1 MEQLERKVSLFLSM
15 FHHTLASKTYELI
28 TDEGEE
34 RACEAISERACK
46 ETPGNF
52 FKNVFSGSLSKLAE
66 QLVSPGTTL
75 PWILAALG
83 VPNLFTGALVPIKDA
98 GSLLPQLFVS
108 AKIRAYAIRKW
119 FWVIPALIQA
129 MSLAAM
135 AFVVL
140 GTEGKTAGILILSL
154 LLIFSLASGVASI
167 SFKDVVGKTIPKGKR
182 GQLLAMRA
190 TLGGVLTLASG
201 VFILQDLEGGQDQN
215 MLFWLVMAGALLWVL
230 SAFLFALIAEEK
242 GATEGGRTPVKEL
255 KNAWKFWKEDS
266 NLRRFIF
273 TRGFLMAIP
282 LAQPFFVVLGK
293 DELGSELD
301 NLGIMVIA
309 AGIANIVSSPFWGR
323 FADHSSRN
331 LMVWVSILGM
341 VNISLMAL
349 FPFWPDSLQNIYVFA
364 ALFLIQVMAH
374 GGARLSRKTYLVDF
388 APEKERP
395 LYVSLSNTMIGVF
408 TLLAAG
414 LGSLSSLFGVQ
425 AMLSVFVALLGIGLF
440 LAFRLKEV

>member
-1 MEQLERKVSLFLSM
+1 MSQQTFVSK
-15 FHHTLASKTYELI
+15 AYELI

-129 MSLAAM
+129 LALFAM

-140 GTEGKTAGILILSL
+140 GTEGNTAGILILSL
-154 LLIFSLASGVASI
+154 LLLFSLASGVASI
-167 SFKDVVGKTIPKGKR
+167 SFKDVIGKTIPKGKR
-182 GQLLAMRA
+182 GQLLAMRS
-190 TLGGVLTLASG
+190 TIGGILTLAAG
-201 VFILQDLEGGQDQN
+201 VFILQDLEGRQDQN
-215 MLFWLVMAGALLWVL
+215 MLFWLVMSGAVLWVF
-230 SAFLFALIAEEK
+230 SAFLFALIVEER
-242 GATEGGRTPVKEL
+242 GATEGGRSPVNEI

-273 TRGFLMAIP
+273 TRGLLMAIP

-293 DELGSELD
+293 EELGSEVN
-301 NLGIMVIA
+301 NLGVMVIA
-309 AGIANIVSSPFWGR
+309 AGIANIISSPFWGR
-323 FADHSSRN
+323 FADQSSRK
-331 LMVWVSILGM
+331 LMVWVSVLGM

-349 FPFWPDSLQNIYVFA
+349 FPFWPESLQNIYTFA
-364 ALFLIQVMAH
+364 VLFLVQVMAH

-395 LYVSLSNTMIGVF
+395 LYVSLSNTMIGIF
-408 TLLAAG
+408 TLIAAG
-414 LGSLSSLFGVQ
+414 LGSLSSLFGIQ
-425 AMLSVFVALLGIGLF
+425 AMLFVFVGLLGLGLF
-440 LAFRLKEV
+440 LALKLKEV

>member
-1 MEQLERKVSLFLSM
+1 MSQQTFVSK
-15 FHHTLASKTYELI
+15 AYELI

-34 RACEAISERACK
+34 RACEAISEKSCK

-129 MSLAAM
+129 LALFAMS
-135 AFVVL
+135 FVVL
-140 GTEGKTAGILILSL
+140 GTEGNTAGILILSL
-154 LLIFSLASGVASI
+154 LLLFSLASGVASI
-167 SFKDVVGKTIPKGKR
+167 SFKDVIGKTIPKGKR
-182 GQLLAMRA
+182 GQLLAMRS
-190 TLGGVLTLASG
+190 TIGGILTLIAG
-201 VFILQDLEGGQDQN
+201 VFILQDLEGRQDQN
-215 MLFWLVMAGALLWVL
+215 MLFWLVMSGAVLWVF
-230 SAFLFALIAEEK
+230 SAFLFALIVEER
-242 GATEGGRTPVKEL
+242 GATEGGRSPVNEI

-273 TRGFLMAIP
+273 TRGLLMAIP

-293 DELGSELD
+293 EELGSEVN
-301 NLGIMVIA
+301 NLGVMVIA
-309 AGIANIVSSPFWGR
+309 AGIANIISSPFWGR
-323 FADHSSRN
+323 FADQSSRK
-331 LMVWVSILGM
+331 LMVWVSVLGM
-341 VNISLMAL
+341 ANISLMAL
-349 FPFWPDSLQNIYVFA
+349 FPFWPESLQNIYTFA
-364 ALFLIQVMAH
+364 VLFLVQVMAH

-395 LYVSLSNTMIGVF
+395 LYVSLSNTMIGIF
-408 TLLAAG
+408 TLIAAG
-414 LGSLSSLFGVQ
+414 LGSLSSFFGIQ
-425 AMLSVFVALLGIGLF
+425 AMLFVFVGLLGLGLF
-440 LAFRLKEV
+440 LALKLKEV

>member
-1 MEQLERKVSLFLSM
+1 M
-15 FHHTLASKTYELI
+15 FQQTLASKAYELI

-34 RACEAISERACK
+34 RVCEAISEKSCK

-52 FKNVFSGSLSKLAE
+52 FKNVFSGSLSKLAD

-129 MSLAAM
+129 LALAAM
-135 AFVVL
+135 AFVVKE
-140 GTEGKTAGILILSL
+140 TEGNIAGVLILSL

-167 SFKDVVGKTIPKGKR
+167 SFKDVIGKTIPKGKR
-182 GQLLAMRA
+182 GQLLAMRS
-190 TLGGVLTLASG
+190 TIGGILTLVAG
-201 VFILQDLEGGQDQN
+201 VFILQDLEGEEDQN
-215 MLFWLVMAGALLWVL
+215 MLFWLVMAGAILWGL
-230 SAFLFALIAEEK
+230 SAFLFALIFEEK

-266 NLRRFIF
+266 NLRRFIV
-273 TRGFLMAIP
+273 TRGLLMAIP

-293 DELGSELD
+293 EELGSEVN

-309 AGIANIVSSPFWGR
+309 AGIANVISSPFWGR
-323 FADHSSRN
+323 FADHSSRK

-341 VNISLMAL
+341 LNISLMAL

-364 ALFLIQVMAH
+364 ALFLVQVMAH

-425 AMLSVFVALLGIGLF
+425 AMLMVFVGLLGLGLI
-440 LAFRLKEV
+440 LALRLREV

>member
-1 MEQLERKVSLFLSM
+1 MSEQTVVSK
-15 FHHTLASKTYELI
+15 AYELI

-75 PWILAALG
+75 PWILSALG

-119 FWVIPALIQA
+119 FWVVPAVIQA
-129 MSLAAM
+129 VALFAM

-140 GTEGKTAGILILSL
+140 ATEGNTAGILILGL
-154 LLIFSLASGVASI
+154 LLIFSLASGIASI
-167 SFKDVVGKTIPKGKR
+167 SFKDVIGKTVPKGKR
-182 GQLLAMRA
+182 GQLLAMRS
-190 TLGGVLTLASG
+190 TIGGILTLFAG
-201 VFILQDLEGGQDQN
+201 VFILRDLEGEQDKE
-215 MLFWLVMAGALLWVL
+215 MLFWVVMSGAILWL
-230 SAFLFALIAEEK
+230 MSAFLFSLIAEER
-242 GATEGGRTPVKEL
+242 GATEGGRSPVNEIT
-255 KNAWKFWKEDS
+255 NAWNFWKEDS

-273 TRGFLMAIP
+273 TRGLLMAIP

-293 DELGSELD
+293 EELGSEVN

-323 FADHSSRN
+323 FADQSSRK

-395 LYVSLSNTMIGVF
+395 LFVSLSNTMIGVF
-408 TLLAAG
+408 TLVAAG
-414 LGSLSSLFGVQ
+414 LGSLSSFFGVQ
-425 AMLSVFVALLGIGLF
+425 VMLFVFVGLLMIALF
-440 LAFRLKEV
+440 LTFRLKEV

>member
-1 MEQLERKVSLFLSM
+1 M
-15 FHHTLASKTYELI
+15 SKAYELI

-34 RACEAISERACK
+34 RACEAISEDACR

-75 PWILAALG
+75 PWILSALG

-119 FWVIPALIQA
+119 FWVIPALVQA
-129 MSLAAM
+129 IALAAM

-140 GTEGKTAGILILSL
+140 RIDGNIAGFLILGL
-154 LLIFSLASGVASI
+154 LLVFSLASGVASI
-167 SFKDVVGKTIPKGKR
+167 SFKDVIGKTVPKGKR
-182 GQLLAMRA
+182 GQLLAMRS
-190 TLGGVLTLASG
+190 TIGGMLTLIAG
-201 VFILQDLEGGQDQN
+201 VFILQDLEGEQDKG
-215 MLFWLVMAGALLWVL
+215 MLFWLVMSGAILWGFSALLF
-230 SAFLFALIAEEK
+230 AFIAEEK
-242 GATEGGRTPVKEL
+242 GATEGGRSPVNEI
-255 KNAWKFWKEDS
+255 KNAWNFWKEDG

-273 TRGFLMAIP
+273 TRGLLMAIP

-293 DELGSELD
+293 DELGSEVN

-309 AGIANIVSSPFWGR
+309 AGIANIISSPFWGR
-323 FADHSSRN
+323 FADQSSRK

-364 ALFLIQVMAH
+364 GLFLIQVMAH

-408 TLLAAG
+408 TLIAAG

-425 AMLSVFVALLGIGLF
+425 TMLFVFVGLLGLGLF
-440 LAFRLKEV
+440 LAFKLKEV

>member
-1 MEQLERKVSLFLSM
+1 MSQQTFVSK
-15 FHHTLASKTYELI
+15 AYELI

-34 RACEAISERACK
+34 RACEAISEKSCK

-52 FKNVFSGSLSKLAE
+52 FKNVLSGSLSKLAE

-108 AKIRAYAIRKW
+108 AKIRAFAIRKW
-119 FWVIPALIQA
+119 FWVVPALIQA
-129 MSLAAM
+129 LALFAM

-140 GTEGKTAGILILSL
+140 GTEGNTAGILILSL
-154 LLIFSLASGVASI
+154 LLLFSLASGVASI
-167 SFKDVVGKTIPKGKR
+167 SFKDVIGKTIPKGKR
-182 GQLLAMRA
+182 GQLLAMRS
-190 TLGGVLTLASG
+190 TIGGILTLAAG
-201 VFILQDLEGGQDQN
+201 VFILQDLEGRQDQN
-215 MLFWLVMAGALLWVL
+215 MLFWLVMSGAVLWVF
-230 SAFLFALIAEEK
+230 SAFLFALIVEER
-242 GATEGGRTPVKEL
+242 GATEGGRSPVNEI

-273 TRGFLMAIP
+273 TRGLLMAIP

-293 DELGSELD
+293 EELGSEVN

-323 FADHSSRN
+323 FADQSSRK
-331 LMVWVSILGM
+331 LMVWVSVLGM

-349 FPFWPDSLQNIYVFA
+349 FPFWPESLQNIYTFA
-364 ALFLIQVMAH
+364 VLFLVQVMAH

-395 LYVSLSNTMIGVF
+395 LYVSLSNTMIGIF
-408 TLLAAG
+408 TLIAAG
-414 LGSLSSLFGVQ
+414 LGSLSSFFGIQ
-425 AMLSVFVALLGIGLF
+425 AMLFVFVCLLGLGLF
-440 LAFRLKEV
+440 LALKLEEV

>member
-1 MEQLERKVSLFLSM
+1 MSQQ
-15 FHHTLASKTYELI
+15 TLASKAYELI

-52 FKNVFSGSLSKLAE
+52 FKNVFSGALSKFAE

-75 PWILAALG
+75 PWILSALG
-83 VPNLFTGALVPIKDA
+83 VPNAFTGALVPIKDA

-119 FWVIPALIQA
+119 FWVIPALVQA
-129 MSLAAM
+129 LALVAM

-140 GTEGKTAGILILSL
+140 GTEGSAAGVLILSL

-182 GQLLAMRA
+182 GQLLAMRSTIGGIL
-190 TLGGVLTLASG
+190 TLVGGVY
-201 VFILQDLEGGQDQN
+201 ILQDLEGEQDQN
-215 MLFWLVMAGALLWVL
+215 LLFWLVMGGAILWILSALLF
-230 SAFLFALIAEEK
+230 SLIAEEK
-242 GATEGGRTPVKEL
+242 GGTEGGRSPVNEI
-255 KNAWKFWKEDS
+255 KNAWKYWKKDS

-273 TRGFLMAIP
+273 TRGLLMAIP

-293 DELGSELD
+293 EELGSEVN
-301 NLGIMVIA
+301 NLGIMVIS

-323 FADHSSRN
+323 FADQSSRK
-331 LMVWVSILGM
+331 LMVWVSVLGM

-395 LYVSLSNTMIGVF
+395 LYVSLSNTMIGIF

-414 LGSLSSLFGVQ
+414 LGSLSSFFGVQ
-425 AMLSVFVALLGIGLF
+425 VMLYVFVGLLMIALCLT
-440 LAFRLKEV
+440 FRLKEV

>member
-1 MEQLERKVSLFLSM
+1 M
-15 FHHTLASKTYELI
+15 FQQTFVPKAYELI

-34 RACEAISERACK
+34 RACEAISEKSCK

-129 MSLAAM
+129 LALFTM

-140 GTEGKTAGILILSL
+140 GTEGNRAGILILSL
-154 LLIFSLASGVASI
+154 LLLFSLASGVASI
-167 SFKDVVGKTIPKGKR
+167 SFKDVIGKTIPKGKR
-182 GQLLAMRA
+182 GQLLAMRS
-190 TLGGVLTLASG
+190 TIGGILTLIAG
-201 VFILQDLEGGQDQN
+201 VFILQDLEGRQDQN
-215 MLFWLVMAGALLWVL
+215 MLFWLVMSGAVLWVF
-230 SAFLFALIAEEK
+230 SAFLFALIVEER
-242 GATEGGRTPVKEL
+242 GATEGGRSPVNEI

-273 TRGFLMAIP
+273 TRGLLMAIP

-293 DELGSELD
+293 EELGSEVN
-301 NLGIMVIA
+301 NLGVMVIA
-309 AGIANIVSSPFWGR
+309 AGIANIISSPFWGR
-323 FADHSSRN
+323 FADQSSRK
-331 LMVWVSILGM
+331 LMVWVSVLGM

-349 FPFWPDSLQNIYVFA
+349 FPFWPESLQNIYTFA
-364 ALFLIQVMAH
+364 VLFLVQVMAH

-395 LYVSLSNTMIGVF
+395 LYVSLSNTMIGIF
-408 TLLAAG
+408 TLIAAG
-414 LGSLSSLFGVQ
+414 LGSLSSFFGIQ
-425 AMLSVFVALLGIGLF
+425 AMLFVFVGLLGLGLF
-440 LAFRLKEV
+440 LALKLKEV

>member
-1 MEQLERKVSLFLSM
+1 M
-15 FHHTLASKTYELI
+15 FQQTFVPKAYELI

-34 RACEAISERACK
+34 RACEAISEKSCK

-129 MSLAAM
+129 LALFAMS
-135 AFVVL
+135 FVVL
-140 GTEGKTAGILILSL
+140 GTEGNRAGILILSL
-154 LLIFSLASGVASI
+154 LLLFSLASGVASI
-167 SFKDVVGKTIPKGKR
+167 SFKDVIGKTIPKGKR
-182 GQLLAMRA
+182 GQLLAMRS
-190 TLGGVLTLASG
+190 TIGGILTLIAG
-201 VFILQDLEGGQDQN
+201 VFILQDLEGRQDQN
-215 MLFWLVMAGALLWVL
+215 MLFWLVMSGAVLWVF
-230 SAFLFALIAEEK
+230 SAFLFALIVEER
-242 GATEGGRTPVKEL
+242 GATEGGRSPVNEI

-273 TRGFLMAIP
+273 TRGLLMAIP

-293 DELGSELD
+293 EELGSEVN
-301 NLGIMVIA
+301 NLGVMVIA
-309 AGIANIVSSPFWGR
+309 AGIANIISSPFWGR
-323 FADHSSRN
+323 FADQSSRK
-331 LMVWVSILGM
+331 LMVWVSVLGM

-349 FPFWPDSLQNIYVFA
+349 FPFWPESLQNIYTFA
-364 ALFLIQVMAH
+364 VLFLVQVMAH

-395 LYVSLSNTMIGVF
+395 LYVSLSNTMIGIF
-408 TLLAAG
+408 TLIAAG
-414 LGSLSSLFGVQ
+414 LGSLSSFFGIQ
-425 AMLSVFVALLGIGLF
+425 AMLFVFVGLLGLGLF
-440 LAFRLKEV
+440 LALKLKEV